1 MFHKKNAVLTDFK
14 KKKVFNSTVCFL
26 PSSIQLF
33 TYGTHSRQV
42 IAIADN
48 FHTYYGTET
57 LRQTLLPTNFMH

>member
-1 MFHKKNAVLTDFK
+1 MF
-14 KKKVFNSTVCFL
+14 FL